1 MGSNFREADLT
12 DCNFS
17 DADFSGADL
26 SKITFDPNTKRPEGF
41 GIIAKE
47 EKKSLT
53 FQEELVMLL
62 IKHGLK
68 LSEPA
73 KLETLFP

>member
-1 MGSNFREADLT
+1 VFRSAGFQDCEFVNANFE
-12 DCNFS
+12 
-17 DADFSGADL
+17 GADL
-26 SKITFDPNTKRPEGF
+26 SKIFYDENTKWPEGI
-41 GIIAKE
+41 GTITKE

-62 IKHGLK
+62 NKHGLK
-68 LSEPA
+68 LSEPV